1 MVTPTDAEEP
11 SYGQRGRAWAAAT
24 ERVDWL
30 DRCVQPERLT
40 ADGVVLRPLRE
51 DDIPAIV
58 EACQDAEMVRWTSIP
73 HPYADQHARDFLSF
87 AAAGW
92 ANDSQA
98 IFAIA
103 DPVSDAYLGVMDL
116 RLHPDESAEV
126 GYHVAPWARGRGVGR
141 AGLRLLCGW
150 GLDVLGL
157 QRIEW
162 QAAVGNDASRRMAEA
177 VGFVVEG
184 TCRRRLVHRG
194 TRVDS
199 WIGALLPGELR

>member
-1 MVTPTDAEEP
+1 M
-11 SYGQRGRAWAAAT
+11 
-24 ERVDWL
+24 
-30 DRCVQPERLT
+30 QPERLVS
-40 ADGVVLRPLRE
+40 DVVVLRPLRD

-58 EACQDAEMVRWTSIP
+58 ESCQDADIVRWTTVP
-73 HPYADQHARDFLSF
+73 HPYAEQHARDFLRI
-87 AAAGW
+87 AENGW

-103 DPVSDAYLGVMDL
+103 DPTSDAYLGAMDL
-116 RLHPDESAEV
+116 RLHPDRSGEV

-141 AGLRLLCGW
+141 AGLRLVCRW
-150 GLDVLGL
+150 GFDVLGL

-184 TCRRRLVHRG
+184 TCRQRLVHRG
-194 TRVDS
+194 GRIDG
-199 WIGALLPGELR
+199 WIGSLLPGELR